1 MILIDT
7 NALVGL
13 VDYSDPLNRQAAA
26 DFAKLAK
33 RNLFVIGAVIAE
45 ALHLLPS
52 KLERERLLNL
62 LDEFQ
67 IRICPISESAELWM
81 EVFAWLLRY
90 AEHSPDWAD
99 AVLAVMSGREKKL
112 RIWSY
117 DSEFRTIWRRPD
129 GSVIPLAVA
138 VR

>member
-13 VDYSDPLNRQAAA
+13 VDHTDPLNRQAAA
-26 DFAKLAK
+26 DFARLAK
-33 RNLFVIGAVIAE
+33 RNLFVISAVIAE

-52 KLERERLLNL
+52 KNERERLLNL

-67 IRICPISESAELWM
+67 ITICPIPESAELWM

-90 AEHSPDWAD
+90 GEHSPDWAD
-99 AVLAVMSGREKKL
+99 GVLSVMSGHEKKL

-129 GSVIPLAVA
+129 GSAIPMAVLA
-138 VR
+138 R